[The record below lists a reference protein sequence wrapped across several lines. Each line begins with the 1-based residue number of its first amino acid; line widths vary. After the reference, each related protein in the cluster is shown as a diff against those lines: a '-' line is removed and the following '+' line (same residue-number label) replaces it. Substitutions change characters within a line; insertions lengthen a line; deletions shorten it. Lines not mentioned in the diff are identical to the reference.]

1 MAATFFDLLGAA
13 LVLLPP
19 DTRTKAKEYAPYSL
33 EWAPMAAN
41 ANKQKASFTV
51 DANADFVG
59 IFATWYAT
67 DTAAPPAEILAPQLM
82 FNMNITGGR
91 QVFDKDVHIK
101 NFAGQQATNGFPFA
115 FPLWVA
121 RTGTLNGFLTDLAN
135 LARNVRITVHGFH
148 IYDRESATNKAG
160 GF

>member
-1 MAATFFDLLGAA
+1 MATFFDLLGAA

-19 DTRTKAKEYAPYSL
+19 ETRDRAKEYAVYSL
-33 EWAPMAAN
+33 EWLPMAAN
-41 ANKQKASFTV
+41 ASKQKASFTV

-59 IFATWYAT
+59 IIPVWYVT
-67 DTAAPPAEILAPQLM
+67 DTAAPPAEILAPQVT
-82 FNMNITGGR
+82 FNLNVSGGR
-91 QVFDKDVHIK
+91 QIFDKDVHLK
-101 NFAGQQATNGFPFA
+101 AAAGQQVTNGFPFA

-135 LARNVRITVHGFH
+135 TARNVRLSIHGFH
-148 IYDRESATNKAG
+148 IYDRKASTNKAG